1 MPQKRIKIGVTGGI
15 GSGKSHVCRLLEEMG
30 YPVFY
35 CDDEAKR
42 IIRGDAEVK
51 AALRQIVGEEVYAPD
66 GTLAKPVLAA
76 HLCKGR
82 EAAAQVDAVV
92 HPRVAQAFAAF
103 AERHAGAVFMECA
116 LLFEARFDRFVDC
129 SLLVSAP
136 LDVRLQRVMRRDNI
150 SEACALKWIGLQMP
164 EEEKARRADYV
175 LPNAGGEDTR
185 QLLEEFLEKITTVK
199 K

>member
-1 MPQKRIKIGVTGGI
+1 
-15 GSGKSHVCRLLEEMG
+15 MG

-164 EEEKARRADYV
+164 EEEKARRAYYV

-185 QLLEEFLEKITTVK
+185 QLLEEFLEKITTVRK
-199 K
+199 

>member
-1 MPQKRIKIGVTGGI
+1 MQEKRIKIGVTGGI

-103 AERHAGAVFMECA
+103 AERYAGVVFMECA

-185 QLLEEFLEKITTVK
+185 QLLEEFLEKITTVRK
-199 K
+199 

>member
-1 MPQKRIKIGVTGGI
+1 MQEKRIKIGVTGGI
-15 GSGKSHVCRLLEEMG
+15 GSGKSHVCRLLEEKG

-51 AALRQIVGEEVYAPD
+51 AALRKIVGEEVYAPD
-66 GTLAKPVLAA
+66 GTLVKPMLAA

-92 HPRVAQAFAAF
+92 HPRVAQAFEAF
-103 AERHAGAVFMECA
+103 AETHGGAVFMECA

-136 LDVRLQRVMRRDNI
+136 FDVRLQRVMRRDNI

-175 LPNAGGEDTR
+175 LPNAGGEDTW
-185 QLLEEFLEKITTVK
+185 QLLEEFLEKITTVRK
-199 K
+199 